1 MYLPF
6 SGIFCKMIVVCNKIN
21 DIWHGGREMSQA
33 KVDRYK
39 AEKANR
45 AKTMKRDK
53 MKKRCI
59 KAAGV
64 LACAVVVVWIGF
76 SAWNIVDSKVS
87 TYELNTTELDNYL
100 SSMHDHEGH
109 DE

>member
-1 MYLPF
+1 
-6 SGIFCKMIVVCNKIN
+6 
-21 DIWHGGREMSQA
+21 MSQA

-45 AKTMKRDK
+45 AKTIKREK

-64 LACAVVVVWIGF
+64 LACAAIVGWIGY
-76 SAWNIVDSKVS
+76 SAWNIVDSKVT
-87 TYELNTTELDNYL
+87 TYEINTSALDDYL
-100 SSMHDHEGH
+100 SHDHEH
-109 DE
+109 DHDHDHE